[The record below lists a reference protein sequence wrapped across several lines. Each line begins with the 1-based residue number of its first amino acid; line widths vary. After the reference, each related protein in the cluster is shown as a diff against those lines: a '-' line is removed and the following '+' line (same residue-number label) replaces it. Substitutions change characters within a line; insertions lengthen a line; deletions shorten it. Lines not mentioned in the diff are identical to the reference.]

1 MTGFQTSEPLSA
13 IEFKKWFIGRGGY
26 LHPALHFAKNATGTS
41 VYSRVDI
48 SSESTKILSC
58 PFSLAIDFPLASA
71 ALRSLLGVAVE
82 LTERE
87 AICSYIVLHWC
98 TRDIDQ
104 EHSELQHWPYIASLP
119 EAEQMTTPLFM
130 REEELALLS
139 GTNLYYASLDRKT
152 GWQKEWER
160 CRSVV
165 RSSPHPEWVESFSW
179 EVRGMALR

>member
-1 MTGFQTSEPLSA
+1 MLLA
-13 IEFKKWFIGRGGY
+13 D
-26 LHPALHFAKNATGTS
+26 ATGTS

-104 EHSELQHWPYIASLP
+104 ECVLFPSKFGPTESESRHSELQHWPYIASLP